1 MSARRKIKL
10 YVQDIIISIGKI
22 EKYTKGFK
30 FEEFIKYEKTI
41 DAIVRNLSVIGEAAK
56 NIPEEVKRKYPQIPW
71 REIIGMRNKVMHEY
85 FGVEEQV
92 LWKTIK
98 DDIPVLK
105 VMIKKLK

>member
-30 FEEFIKYEKTI
+30 FEEFIKDEKTI